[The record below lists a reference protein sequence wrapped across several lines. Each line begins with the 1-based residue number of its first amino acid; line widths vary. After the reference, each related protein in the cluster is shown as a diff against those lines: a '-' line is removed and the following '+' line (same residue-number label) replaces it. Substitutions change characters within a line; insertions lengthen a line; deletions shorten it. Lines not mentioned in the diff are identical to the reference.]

1 MKLRRKKKAPVKTF
15 AEMTPEEKQTQMEK
29 LAYLFERMRLGDY
42 VNNFNRPWRVIY
54 MSLIGG
60 IARGVGLTIG
70 ATIVIVVLIKICMM
84 LISWNIP
91 YLTGAL
97 QNVVQIVKTT
107 PGLGKVSAVIE
118 AEETGKTVDEI
129 IQEKRAQR
137 LQANE
142 IGRNAY

>member
-1 MKLRRKKKAPVKTF
+1 MKFRKKRKAPIRTF
-15 AEMTPEEKQTQMEK
+15 SEMTPDERQTQIEK

-42 VNNFNRPWRVIY
+42 VNNFNRPWRVAYI
-54 MSLIGG
+54 SLIGG
-60 IARGVGLTIG
+60 IFRGVGLTIG
-70 ATIVIVVLIKICMM
+70 ATLVIVIIIKVCMM

-118 AEETGKTVDEI
+118 AEETGKTVDEVI
-129 IQEKRAQR
+129 KEKRIQYYGTR
-137 LQANE
+137 PN
-142 IGRNAY
+142 